1 MSNKHIPI
9 ILSNLTAEDA
19 CNMIYNRISSDI
31 QNQEKIVVN
40 EQYMSD
46 VFLDPGENTKY
57 RFEEL
62 YSNKDKTPDD
72 DVDDLELTLSWENVY
87 EEYPALSFIRERVC
101 EQDGVERVVN
111 MGLNFMSEYHRH
123 FDNDVSKEESSYGEL
138 IDIINEGG
146 IYAI

>member
-1 MSNKHIPI
+1 MSNTSIPS
-9 ILSNLTAEDA
+9 ILRNITAEDA
-19 CNMIYNRISSDI
+19 CDMIYNRLQTDL
-31 QNQEKIVVN
+31 QYQEKIVVN
-40 EQYMSD
+40 ERYMAD
-46 VFLDPGENTKY
+46 VFLDPGEDTRY

-62 YSNKDKTPDD
+62 YSNKNNVPDD
-72 DVDDLELTLSWENVY
+72 DDDYEDVY
-87 EEYPALSFIRERVC
+87 EEYPALAFIRERVC

-123 FDNDVSKEESSYGEL
+123 FDCDMSKEESSYGDL

>member
-1 MSNKHIPI
+1 MSKTHIPS
-9 ILSNLTAEDA
+9 ILRNVTAEDA
-19 CNMIYNRISSDI
+19 CNMIYNRLQTDL
-31 QNQEKIVVN
+31 QYQEKIVVN
-40 EQYMSD
+40 EQYMAD
-46 VFLDPGENTKY
+46 VFLDPGENTRY

-62 YSNKDKTPDD
+62 YYHKDKKPDD
-72 DVDDLELTLSWENVY
+72 DDDDLELTLSWEDVY

-123 FDNDVSKEESSYGEL
+123 FDSDVSKEESSYGEL

>member
-1 MSNKHIPI
+1 MSKISIPNVLNNI
-9 ILSNLTAEDA
+9 TAEDA
-19 CNMIYNRISSDI
+19 CDMIYNRLLTDL
-31 QNQEKIVVN
+31 QYKEKIVVN

-46 VFLDPGENTKY
+46 VFLDPGEDTRY

-62 YSNKDKTPDD
+62 YTNKNSVPDD
-72 DVDDLELTLSWENVY
+72 EDYEDVY

-101 EQDGVERVVN
+101 EKDGVERVIN
-111 MGLNFMSEYHRH
+111 MGLNFMSAYHKY
-123 FDNDVSKEESSYGEL
+123 FDSDMPKEETAYGEF

>member
-1 MSNKHIPI
+1 MSKTPIPN
-9 ILSNLTAEDA
+9 ILSNITAEDA
-19 CNMIYNRISSDI
+19 CDMIYNRLLTDL
-31 QNQEKIVVN
+31 QYQEKIIVN

-46 VFLDPGENTKY
+46 VFLDPGENTRY

-62 YSNKDKTPDD
+62 YSNKNNVPDD
-72 DVDDLELTLSWENVY
+72 EDDYEDVY
-87 EEYPALSFIRERVC
+87 EEYPSLSFIRERVC
-101 EQDGVERVVN
+101 EKDGVERVVN

-123 FDNDVSKEESSYGEL
+123 FDNEVSKEESSYGEL

>member
-1 MSNKHIPI
+1 MSNTSIPS
-9 ILSNLTAEDA
+9 ILRNQTAEDA
-19 CNMIYNRISSDI
+19 CDMIYNRLQTDL
-31 QNQEKIVVN
+31 QYQEKIIVN
-40 EQYMSD
+40 EQYMAD
-46 VFLDPGENTKY
+46 VFLDPGENTRY

-62 YSNKDKTPDD
+62 YSNKNNVPDD
-72 DVDDLELTLSWENVY
+72 YDDYEDVY
-87 EEYPALSFIRERVC
+87 EEYPALAFIRERVC

-123 FDNDVSKEESSYGEL
+123 FDNDVSKEESSYGVF

>member
-1 MSNKHIPI
+1 MSNTSIPS
-9 ILSNLTAEDA
+9 ILRNITAEDA
-19 CNMIYNRISSDI
+19 CDMICNRLQTDL
-31 QNQEKIVVN
+31 QYKEKIVVN
-40 EQYMSD
+40 EQYMTD
-46 VFLDPGENTKY
+46 VFLDPGEDTRY

-62 YSNKDKTPDD
+62 YYNKNNVPD
-72 DVDDLELTLSWENVY
+72 DVDDYEDVY
-87 EEYPALSFIRERVC
+87 EEYPSLTFIRERVC

-123 FDNDVSKEESSYGEL
+123 FDNEVSKEESSYGEL